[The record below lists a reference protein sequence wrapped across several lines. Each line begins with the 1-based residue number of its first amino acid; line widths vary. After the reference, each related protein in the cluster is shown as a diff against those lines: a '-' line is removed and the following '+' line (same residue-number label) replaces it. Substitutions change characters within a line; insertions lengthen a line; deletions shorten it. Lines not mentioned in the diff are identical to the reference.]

1 MKYIVISKQGCSLEQ
16 SYEDAVAY
24 MESIPSMTHCVCLA
38 VAVGQMG
45 VAIGMLDPE
54 TGLMQIVSRL
64 ESVGLKDGLI
74 ALQEFEDDLSAN

>member
-1 MKYIVISKQGCSLEQ
+1 MKYIVISKHGCSIEK

-24 MESIPSMTHCVCLA
+24 MESVPSMTHCVCLS

-45 VAIGMLDPE
+45 VAVGMLDPE
-54 TGLMQIVSRL
+54 TGKMQIVSRL
-64 ESVGLKDGLI
+64 ESVNLTEGLI